1 MELDKRKYK
10 RNEVVAMCNAY
21 RKRYEELI
29 SEQKNK
35 IIELAKENTNLRAE
49 LESYRQKEKLVYQTL
64 ESAEKRAEQ
73 VRELAQE
80 EYALEVERLKKFS
93 KKWNDYFE
101 ELEQKYPRY
110 KIVKKAV
117 EINKK
122 VKNSVSGK
130 NSKKVIDEIDAMISN
145 NKTDNKTDE
154 FNPKKKIAEYIVAT
168 QDGGFNMNEVLNPGE
183 IKLEDIC
190 KELGL
195 MGEKE

>member
-80 EYALEVERLKKFS
+80 EYALEVERLKKFF